1 MARRRSAPTSLTP
14 QGHLDEA
21 NLQQVLGYQLAQ
33 ATIVTD
39 ALFTQCVGL
48 PLQLRR
54 VEYTLLMLVA
64 QNPGGS
70 AAGLARALAVTPPNV
85 AVILDRLEARKLI
98 ERSACADDR
107 RSYRLSV
114 TPGGGAL
121 AREATKRIVAAERS
135 RSGLTPGEQA
145 ILAELLHKIAC
156 ARQAV
161 AQTQASSAEG
171 VAP

>member
-1 MARRRSAPTSLTP
+1 MKCPQCNDVTLVMAER
-14 QGHLDEA
+14 QGVEID
-21 NLQQVLGYQLAQ
+21 YC
-33 ATIVTD
+33 
-39 ALFTQCVGL
+39 TQCRGVW
-48 PLQLRR
+48 
-54 VEYTLLMLVA
+54 
-64 QNPGGS
+64 
-70 AAGLARALAVTPPNV
+70 
-85 AVILDRLEARKLI
+85 LDRGELDKLI